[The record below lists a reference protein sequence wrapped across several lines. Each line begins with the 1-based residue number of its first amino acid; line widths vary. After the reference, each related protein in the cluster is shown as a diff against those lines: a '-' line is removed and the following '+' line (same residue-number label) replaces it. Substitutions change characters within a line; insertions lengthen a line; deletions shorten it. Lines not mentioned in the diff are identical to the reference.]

1 MSWNQQERISCW
13 SLSSQLA
20 PVVATSTSA
29 LAQECCY
36 LGQAWIIVLALVKLE
51 GEEVSRRGKSELE
64 GKAAC
69 VVVRSRGAEHNQV
82 LEAVLASPL
91 EKAMKMTPKSPCQKG
106 L

>member
-1 MSWNQQERISCW
+1 MEITSTTHMSWNQQERISCW

-51 GEEVSRRGKSELE
+51 REEVSRRGKSELE
-64 GKAAC
+64 GKARRL
-69 VVVRSRGAEHNQV
+69 VWWSGAEGQ
-82 LEAVLASPL
+82 S
-91 EKAMKMTPKSPCQKG
+91 TTKS
-106 L
+106 